1 MMYKRR
7 VLRTLHWTKTSWT
20 QRDRRCV
27 TASQEGLEPP
37 DPWTGEW
44 VGALG
49 WGQVSEQSFSLGRW
63 KGLEVVGMAADRTEC
78 ALKWLRWL
86 ILCVFYNN

>member
-49 WGQVSEQSFSLGRW
+49 WGQVSGGTELQSGEMERSGGGGDGCRPH
-63 KGLEVVGMAADRTEC
+63 GVC
-78 ALKWLRWL
+78 P
-86 ILCVFYNN
+86 